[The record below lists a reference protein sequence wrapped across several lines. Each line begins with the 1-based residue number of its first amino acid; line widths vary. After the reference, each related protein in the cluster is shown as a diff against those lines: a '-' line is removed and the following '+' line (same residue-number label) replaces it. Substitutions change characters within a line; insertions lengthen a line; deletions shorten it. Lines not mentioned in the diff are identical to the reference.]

1 MTTLGILLLA
11 IILMAAVLFKSYK
24 TDGSAKTGSESRDD
38 FFASSTSMW
47 FGNDINHLTKGT
59 AC

>member
-47 FGNDINHLTKGT
+47 FGNGINHPTKGA